1 MATGHREQ
9 TDFATCR
16 CGKEYPVRVRPDA
29 SEEERVLWLRLANNS
44 LCDACCADHNKAM
57 DMCPETLTIEG
68 GVAGCG
74 GGWHHD
80 GRCFPIVTDEQIREV
95 ARRAGW

>member
-1 MATGHREQ
+1 MAKGPQVH
-9 TDFATCR
+9 FATCR

-29 SEEERVLWLRLANNS
+29 SEQEAAMWVELGNNS
-44 LCDACCADHNKAM
+44 LCASCCADANKVM
-57 DMCPETLTIEG
+57 DMCPETLTIEN

-74 GGWHHD
+74 GAWAHTGQ
-80 GRCFPIVTDEQIREV
+80 CFPIVTDEQIREV